1 MHDYRA
7 IFLDID
13 GTLTQPGHS
22 APPASAVAAIE
33 SARRLGR
40 RVFLCTGRCEAMLKP
55 LLHCADFDGYVASSG
70 GLVVVGSRDVFDCP
84 MTPQEQ
90 AHVLTALSDN
100 GVFRTVQTR
109 MGAYCDEGFRDFLRA
124 RDVQNGSSELLRW
137 REAIEQRLQMQ
148 PMRDYGGEPVYS
160 IVCMSPTRAQLDK
173 AMAECS
179 EFDFVLMDDRQHD
192 LVNAE
197 TANRRY
203 DKGSG
208 VKQVCAAIGVDP
220 ADSICFGDSLNGL
233 PRRAFPS
240 AWAMAG
246 RRQSNPRTRSV
257 NRWRRVGWRRRSRI
271 SACWHKRRIPRI
283 PSTESTERGG
293 RRMRKRSCGE
303 RQWVICTG
311 QRALMIAGIVLV
323 AAGLIVLLLCIP
335 AWAWAA
341 LLGVALAI
349 AGLVLICVGRR

>member
-1 MHDYRA
+1 MSLKKLPIKIKLHGRIRAEGFQRAIGKPFGRVRRRDSPCNINAHIIRKELLEKRSEKSAMHDYRA

-22 APPASAVAAIE
+22 APPVSAVVAIE

-55 LLHCADFDGYVASSG
+55 LLQCADFDGYVASSG

-109 MGAYCDEGFRDFLRA
+109 RGAYCDEGFRDFLRA

-148 PMRDYGGEPVYS
+148 PMRDYSGEPVYS
-160 IVCMSPTRAQLDK
+160 VVCMSPTRAQLER

-192 LVNAE
+192 IVNAE

-208 VKQVCAAIGVDP
+208 VKQVCAALGINP
-220 ADSICFGDSLNGL
+220 ADSICFGDSLNDL
-233 PRRAFPS
+233 PMFA
-240 AWAMAG
+240 
-246 RRQSNPRTRSV
+246 
-257 NRWRRVGWRRRSRI
+257 
-271 SACWHKRRIPRI
+271 
-283 PSTESTERGG
+283 
-293 RRMRKRSCGE
+293 
-303 RQWVICTG
+303 
-311 QRALMIAGIVLV
+311 
-323 AAGLIVLLLCIP
+323 AAGFSVCMGNGGEAAKQSADAVCQSVEADGLAKAFADFGLL
-335 AWAWAA
+335 A
-341 LLGVALAI
+341 
-349 AGLVLICVGRR
+349 

>member
-22 APPASAVAAIE
+22 APPVSAVAAIE
-33 SARRLGR
+33 SARRAGR

-137 REAIEQRLQMQ
+137 REAIEQRLH
-148 PMRDYGGEPVYS
+148 R
-160 IVCMSPTRAQLDK
+160 CSPCAI
-173 AMAECS
+173 
-179 EFDFVLMDDRQHD
+179 
-192 LVNAE
+192 
-197 TANRRY
+197 TAANPFIP
-203 DKGSG
+203 S
-208 VKQVCAAIGVDP
+208 CA
-220 ADSICFGDSLNGL
+220 C
-233 PRRAFPS
+233 PRR
-240 AWAMAG
+240 G
-246 RRQSNPRTRSV
+246 RSWGAP
-257 NRWRRVGWRRRSRI
+257 WRNAAS
-271 SACWHKRRIPRI
+271 
-283 PSTESTERGG
+283 STSY
-293 RRMRKRSCGE
+293 
-303 RQWVICTG
+303 
-311 QRALMIAGIVLV
+311 
-323 AAGLIVLLLCIP
+323 
-335 AWAWAA
+335 
-341 LLGVALAI
+341 
-349 AGLVLICVGRR
+349 

>member
-22 APPASAVAAIE
+22 APPVSAVAAIE

-137 REAIEQRLQMQ
+137 REAIERRLQMQ

-160 IVCMSPTRAQLDK
+160 IVCMSPTRRSWSAPW
-173 AMAECS
+173 
-179 EFDFVLMDDRQHD
+179 R
-192 LVNAE
+192 NA
-197 TANRRY
+197 A
-203 DKGSG
+203 S
-208 VKQVCAAIGVDP
+208 
-220 ADSICFGDSLNGL
+220 
-233 PRRAFPS
+233 
-240 AWAMAG
+240 
-246 RRQSNPRTRSV
+246 
-257 NRWRRVGWRRRSRI
+257 
-271 SACWHKRRIPRI
+271 
-283 PSTESTERGG
+283 STSY
-293 RRMRKRSCGE
+293 
-303 RQWVICTG
+303 
-311 QRALMIAGIVLV
+311 
-323 AAGLIVLLLCIP
+323 
-335 AWAWAA
+335 
-341 LLGVALAI
+341 
-349 AGLVLICVGRR
+349 

>member
-13 GTLTQPGHS
+13 GTLTQPGIPRRPY
-22 APPASAVAAIE
+22 PPSL
-33 SARRLGR
+33 SSNPPGRLGR

-55 LLHCADFDGYVASSG
+55 LLHCADFDGYAASSG

-100 GVFRTVQTR
+100 GVLRTVQTR

-137 REAIEQRLQMQ
+137 REASSGDCRCSPCAIT
-148 PMRDYGGEPVYS
+148 GGEPVYS
-160 IVCMSPTRAQLDK
+160 VVCMSPTRAQLER

-208 VKQVCAAIGVDP
+208 VQAGVR
-220 ADSICFGDSLNGL
+220 GN
-233 PRRAFPS
+233 RR
-240 AWAMAG
+240 
-246 RRQSNPRTRSV
+246 
-257 NRWRRVGWRRRSRI
+257 
-271 SACWHKRRIPRI
+271 
-283 PSTESTERGG
+283 
-293 RRMRKRSCGE
+293 
-303 RQWVICTG
+303 
-311 QRALMIAGIVLV
+311 
-323 AAGLIVLLLCIP
+323 
-335 AWAWAA
+335 
-341 LLGVALAI
+341 
-349 AGLVLICVGRR
+349 

>member
-1 MHDYRA
+1 MIAAEKTSDKNQAARENPRRSSPRGRSRTRFLPQHKRPYNKERTAPQRSEKSTKHDYRA

-22 APPASAVAAIE
+22 APPVSAVAAIE
-33 SARRLGR
+33 SARRAGR

-220 ADSICFGDSLNGL
+220 ADSICFGDSLNDL
-233 PRRAFPS
+233 PMF
-240 AWAMAG
+240 G
-246 RRQSNPRTRSV
+246 
-257 NRWRRVGWRRRSRI
+257 
-271 SACWHKRRIPRI
+271 
-283 PSTESTERGG
+283 
-293 RRMRKRSCGE
+293 
-303 RQWVICTG
+303 
-311 QRALMIAGIVLV
+311 
-323 AAGLIVLLLCIP
+323 AAGFSVCMGNGGDAAKQSADVVCDSVEADGLAKAFADFGLL
-335 AWAWAA
+335 A
-341 LLGVALAI
+341 
-349 AGLVLICVGRR
+349 

>member
-33 SARRLGR
+33 SARCAGR

-70 GLVVVGSRDVFDCP
+70 GLVVVGGRDVFDCP

-137 REAIEQRLQMQ
+137 REASSSDCR
-148 PMRDYGGEPVYS
+148 
-160 IVCMSPTRAQLDK
+160 CSPCAI
-173 AMAECS
+173 
-179 EFDFVLMDDRQHD
+179 
-192 LVNAE
+192 
-197 TANRRY
+197 TA
-203 DKGSG
+203 
-208 VKQVCAAIGVDP
+208 A
-220 ADSICFGDSLNGL
+220 
-233 PRRAFPS
+233 
-240 AWAMAG
+240 
-246 RRQSNPRTRSV
+246 NPF
-257 NRWRRVGWRRRSRI
+257 
-271 SACWHKRRIPRI
+271 I
-283 PSTESTERGG
+283 PSCACPQRG
-293 RRMRKRSCGE
+293 RSWTKPW
-303 RQWVICTG
+303 RN
-311 QRALMIAGIVLV
+311 
-323 AAGLIVLLLCIP
+323 AASLTLY
-335 AWAWAA
+335 
-341 LLGVALAI
+341 
-349 AGLVLICVGRR
+349 

>member
-22 APPASAVAAIE
+22 APPVSAVAAIE

-90 AHVLTALSDN
+90 AHVLTALSAN

-137 REAIEQRLQMQ
+137 REAIERRLQMQ

-160 IVCMSPTRAQLDK
+160 IVCMSPTRAQLEC

-197 TANRRY
+197 TANRRH

-220 ADSICFGDSLNGL
+220 ADSICFGDSLNDL
-233 PRRAFPS
+233 PMFA
-240 AWAMAG
+240 
-246 RRQSNPRTRSV
+246 
-257 NRWRRVGWRRRSRI
+257 
-271 SACWHKRRIPRI
+271 
-283 PSTESTERGG
+283 
-293 RRMRKRSCGE
+293 
-303 RQWVICTG
+303 
-311 QRALMIAGIVLV
+311 
-323 AAGLIVLLLCIP
+323 AAGFSVCMGNGGDAAKQSADAVCNSVEAGGLAKAFADFGLL
-335 AWAWAA
+335 A
-341 LLGVALAI
+341 
-349 AGLVLICVGRR
+349 

>member
-22 APPASAVAAIE
+22 APPVSAVAAIE

-100 GVFRTVQTR
+100 GVFRTAQTR

-160 IVCMSPTRAQLDK
+160 VVCMSPTRAQLDK

-220 ADSICFGDSLNGL
+220 ADSICFGDSLNDLPMFGAAGFSVCMGNGGDAAKQQMELDTLKVYFEQLPKIAAAIGDGYANVGEIKMFGDASGQLANNIMNTMTQVTEGVKSSTGL
-233 PRRAFPS
+233 DINAL
-240 AWAMAG
+240 
-246 RRQSNPRTRSV
+246 
-257 NRWRRVGWRRRSRI
+257 I
-271 SACWHKRRIPRI
+271 SGLI
-283 PSTESTERGG
+283 GG
-293 RRMRKRSCGE
+293 K
-303 RQWVICTG
+303 
-311 QRALMIAGIVLV
+311 V
-323 AAGLIVLLLCIP
+323 AAGSQKDNNDEDTEGEDKYYELQSNDN
-335 AWAWAA
+335 
-341 LLGVALAI
+341 
-349 AGLVLICVGRR
+349 

>member
-22 APPASAVAAIE
+22 APPVSAVAAIE
-33 SARRLGR
+33 SARRAGR

-160 IVCMSPTRAQLDK
+160 VVCMSPTRAQLER

-179 EFDFVLMDDRQHD
+179 EFDFVLMDDRKPP
-192 LVNAE
+192 
-197 TANRRY
+197 TAAMTRAAASSR
-203 DKGSG
+203 
-208 VKQVCAAIGVDP
+208 CA
-220 ADSICFGDSLNGL
+220 
-233 PRRAFPS
+233 
-240 AWAMAG
+240 
-246 RRQSNPRTRSV
+246 RQSALTRRTAFA
-257 NRWRRVGWRRRSRI
+257 
-271 SACWHKRRIPRI
+271 SA
-283 PSTESTERGG
+283 T
-293 RRMRKRSCGE
+293 
-303 RQWVICTG
+303 
-311 QRALMIAGIVLV
+311 A
-323 AAGLIVLLLCIP
+323 
-335 AWAWAA
+335 
-341 LLGVALAI
+341 
-349 AGLVLICVGRR
+349 

>member
-22 APPASAVAAIE
+22 APPVSAVVAIE

-124 RDVQNGSSELLRW
+124 RDVQNGSYSAGARPLSSDCRCSPC
-137 REAIEQRLQMQ
+137 AI
-148 PMRDYGGEPVYS
+148 
-160 IVCMSPTRAQLDK
+160 
-173 AMAECS
+173 
-179 EFDFVLMDDRQHD
+179 
-192 LVNAE
+192 
-197 TANRRY
+197 TAANPFIP
-203 DKGSG
+203 S
-208 VKQVCAAIGVDP
+208 CA
-220 ADSICFGDSLNGL
+220 C
-233 PRRAFPS
+233 PRRGHSWTKP
-240 AWAMAG
+240 
-246 RRQSNPRTRSV
+246 
-257 NRWRRVGWRRRSRI
+257 WRN
-271 SACWHKRRIPRI
+271 
-283 PSTESTERGG
+283 
-293 RRMRKRSCGE
+293 
-303 RQWVICTG
+303 
-311 QRALMIAGIVLV
+311 
-323 AAGLIVLLLCIP
+323 AASLTSY
-335 AWAWAA
+335 
-341 LLGVALAI
+341 
-349 AGLVLICVGRR
+349 

>member
-84 MTPQEQ
+84 MTPREQ

-160 IVCMSPTRAQLDK
+160 VVCMSPTRAQLERT
-173 AMAECS
+173 MAECS

-208 VKQVCAAIGVDP
+208 VKQVCAALGINP
-220 ADSICFGDSLNGL
+220 ADSICFGDSLNDL
-233 PRRAFPS
+233 PMFA
-240 AWAMAG
+240 
-246 RRQSNPRTRSV
+246 
-257 NRWRRVGWRRRSRI
+257 
-271 SACWHKRRIPRI
+271 
-283 PSTESTERGG
+283 
-293 RRMRKRSCGE
+293 
-303 RQWVICTG
+303 
-311 QRALMIAGIVLV
+311 
-323 AAGLIVLLLCIP
+323 AAGFSVCMGNGGDAAKQSADAVCQSVDDDGLAKAFADFGFGISGASP
-335 AWAWAA
+335 AYPQPNQPSGEGDECANAPAA
-341 LLGVALAI
+341 SGSGSSARVSA
-349 AGLVLICVGRR
+349 R

>member
-22 APPASAVAAIE
+22 APPVSAVVAIE

-55 LLHCADFDGYVASSG
+55 LLQCADFDGYVASSG

-109 MGAYCDEGFRDFLRA
+109 RGAYCDEGFRDFLRA

-160 IVCMSPTRAQLDK
+160 IVCMSPTRAQLER

-192 LVNAE
+192 IVNAE

-203 DKGSG
+203 NKGSG

-220 ADSICFGDSLNGL
+220 ADSICFGDSLNDL
-233 PRRAFPS
+233 PMFA
-240 AWAMAG
+240 
-246 RRQSNPRTRSV
+246 
-257 NRWRRVGWRRRSRI
+257 
-271 SACWHKRRIPRI
+271 
-283 PSTESTERGG
+283 
-293 RRMRKRSCGE
+293 
-303 RQWVICTG
+303 
-311 QRALMIAGIVLV
+311 
-323 AAGLIVLLLCIP
+323 AAGFSVCMGNGGEAAKQSADAVCNSVEAGGLAKAFADFGLL
-335 AWAWAA
+335 A
-341 LLGVALAI
+341 
-349 AGLVLICVGRR
+349 

>member
-22 APPASAVAAIE
+22 APPVSAVAAIE
-33 SARRLGR
+33 SARRAGR
-40 RVFLCTGRCEAMLKP
+40 RAFLCTGRCEAMLKP

-90 AHVLTALSDN
+90 AHVLTALSAN

-160 IVCMSPTRAQLDK
+160 IVCMSPTRAQLER
-173 AMAECS
+173 AMAECR

-208 VKQVCAAIGVDP
+208 VQAGVR
-220 ADSICFGDSLNGL
+220 GN
-233 PRRAFPS
+233 RR
-240 AWAMAG
+240 
-246 RRQSNPRTRSV
+246 
-257 NRWRRVGWRRRSRI
+257 
-271 SACWHKRRIPRI
+271 
-283 PSTESTERGG
+283 
-293 RRMRKRSCGE
+293 
-303 RQWVICTG
+303 
-311 QRALMIAGIVLV
+311 
-323 AAGLIVLLLCIP
+323 
-335 AWAWAA
+335 
-341 LLGVALAI
+341 
-349 AGLVLICVGRR
+349 

>member
-22 APPASAVAAIE
+22 APPVSAVAAIE

-70 GLVVVGSRDVFDCP
+70 GLVVVGGRDVFDCP

-100 GVFRTVQTR
+100 GVFRTAQTR

-160 IVCMSPTRAQLDK
+160 IVCMSPTRAQLER

-179 EFDFVLMDDRQHD
+179 VRLRTDGRP
-192 LVNAE
+192 
-197 TANRRY
+197 
-203 DKGSG
+203 
-208 VKQVCAAIGVDP
+208 P
-220 ADSICFGDSLNGL
+220 ARPC
-233 PRRAFPS
+233 
-240 AWAMAG
+240 
-246 RRQSNPRTRSV
+246 
-257 NRWRRVGWRRRSRI
+257 
-271 SACWHKRRIPRI
+271 
-283 PSTESTERGG
+283 ERGN
-293 RRMRKRSCGE
+293 
-303 RQWVICTG
+303 RQPP
-311 QRALMIAGIVLV
+311 L
-323 AAGLIVLLLCIP
+323 
-335 AWAWAA
+335 
-341 LLGVALAI
+341 
-349 AGLVLICVGRR
+349 